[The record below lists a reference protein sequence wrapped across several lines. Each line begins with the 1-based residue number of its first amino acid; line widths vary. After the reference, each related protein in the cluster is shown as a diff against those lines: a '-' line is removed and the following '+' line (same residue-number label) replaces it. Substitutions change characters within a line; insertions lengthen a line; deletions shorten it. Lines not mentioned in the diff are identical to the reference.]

1 MLQKHFQIQCDILIK
16 NTKYTIY
23 IYTTI
28 QKSPLTVI
36 VAIRLLARQ
45 THLHDERGREK
56 EVDKHS

>member
-23 IYTTI
+23 TYYYT
-28 QKSPLTVI
+28 KSPLTVI

>member
-16 NTKYTIY
+16 NTKYIY
-23 IYTTI
+23 YYT
-28 QKSPLTVI
+28 KSPLTVI

-45 THLHDERGREK
+45 THLHDEGGREK